1 MTDRCTAI
9 LVDGSNNYASL
20 KALGYQMDFDK
31 LLKLDYFGEVYRPYY
46 FTALPPKEEHS
57 ALRPMVDHLQYHG
70 WTVITKETKTW
81 DNGAD
86 GIKTKGDMDGELFL
100 TAVDIAHLPNCPVT
114 DVALFSGDGDFRCLV
129 EWLQR
134 NGIRVTVFSTIKTQ
148 QFMCADELRRQADVF
163 VDLADLRV
171 SSARLADATPTRRNG
186 FLAKGKAA

>member
-86 GIKTKGDMDGELFL
+86 GIKTGYVRASGFNIVTSVNDNGRKLVAVVMGGD
-100 TAVDIAHLPNCPVT
+100 TARARD
-114 DVALFSGDGDFRCLV
+114 
-129 EWLQR
+129 
-134 NGIRVTVFSTIKTQ
+134 Q
-148 QFMCADELRRQADVF
+148 QV
-163 VDLADLRV
+163 VDLVHSYL
-171 SSARLADATPTRRNG
+171 PM
-186 FLAKGKAA
+186 AASR